1 MLLLRTYRILV
12 CVGVCMNGAE
22 ECVSLDACVCVSAC
36 AVCASERCCKPN
48 SFSSM
53 QREEEVTERQSERVG
68 GKVTHPCAHWR
79 REGER
84 CVWVGVCRD
93 GSLFFCV

>member
-1 MLLLRTYRILV
+1 
-12 CVGVCMNGAE
+12 MNGAE

-53 QREEEVTERQSERVG
+53 QREEEVTERQNERVG

-84 CVWVGVCRD
+84 CVWVGVCVCAETGACFSVYNLSVLRGD
-93 GSLFFCV
+93 